1 MQHHSGPCIGGMRR
15 FLAQG
20 ERGGPGPAKRR
31 RANGSHPWA
40 GPMTGSVRDASQEDY
55 PQESNRPDLCGLGQG
70 EGRAEAPCA
79 WQRLIYT
86 NRISEFVRRSVRSLV
101 TRAARSLRRSS
112 RQGARGGRKRVWW
125 LSWSC
130 PPSSLSQSG
139 MVRTISPCIRSRCDP
154 GHKPA
159 KLANL
164 LELLLYN

>member
-1 MQHHSGPCIGGMRR
+1 MQHHSGPCIGGMRSS
-15 FLAQG
+15 LHKAS
-20 ERGGPGPAKRR
+20 GGPRPCEASSSQRVPPLGGPDDRLRPRRFAKRL
-31 RANGSHPWA
+31 
-40 GPMTGSVRDASQEDY
+40 

-86 NRISEFVRRSVRSLV
+86 NRIAEFVRRSVRSLV

-159 KLANL
+159 KLAKL